1 MVELN
6 ELSDCL
12 FRGNIELTEMS
23 DTLKLTW
30 GEHEAVLVKQSEVD
44 VQDELKKLLVH
55 SVEQMNTFK
64 QNVQGKTALYSFH
77 HSKWYV
83 FLYILFCYFS
93 KICLYVFLM
102 WQAIGCCCLQ
112 SGYLYYL
119 VLERKLGQEKLSV
132 SFAEV
137 LNVVAFICTGKLG

>member
-64 QNVQGKTALYSFH
+64 QNVQ
-77 HSKWYV
+77 
-83 FLYILFCYFS
+83 
-93 KICLYVFLM
+93 
-102 WQAIGCCCLQ
+102 
-112 SGYLYYL
+112 
-119 VLERKLGQEKLSV
+119 VLERKLGQEKLSSPV
-132 SFAEV
+132 AQETSVIVKSGPAAKSKRLPGQSIINP
-137 LNVVAFICTGKLG
+137 LNKRKKAAGGVQFSDN

>member
-64 QNVQGKTALYSFH
+64 QNVQ
-77 HSKWYV
+77 
-83 FLYILFCYFS
+83 
-93 KICLYVFLM
+93 
-102 WQAIGCCCLQ
+102 
-112 SGYLYYL
+112 